1 MDTME
6 QREVEIDLIDFLFD
20 VLSHWRGLIACILI
34 GAVLG
39 GGLSYVK
46 NATAG
51 PEEEAIGP
59 EFYEDKLTLQEQ
71 TDVKTVLKY
80 DAMMKSYANNPVL
93 GLDAD
98 HVAEGSLILN
108 VSSPDSQDTKSIIQT
123 ITRFLN
129 STEYYL
135 YVADKENYTDDIR
148 LLYLDAFNSVAESEM
163 VAAAY
168 TLANNTSDSSHFG
181 TIELKL
187 FGESEEFC
195 QNVLK
200 DSEEFL
206 TAKHEKLSE
215 LYGDYD
221 VQVLSETVSTVA
233 ETRVTTVQADLM
245 SKYASYKTAKNNI
258 VNVMSEEQK
267 AYYDLLSSGETE
279 DVKSNETVAARPQV
293 SKKMLV
299 LGAFGLFV
307 LYGMYLFVAYAFN
320 GRWQNHSSYKETYGI
335 TDLGTIRK
343 SGTNQKRGLD
353 AIIARAR
360 LRGLKELSV
369 EEAVDTLS
377 SGIALQTEKEAIRTL
392 AFVGAN
398 HGADTE
404 AQMKALSEALSK
416 KNGDITVKTLYDV
429 SYNATAIDQLAD
441 VDAVVLVETANQSRL
456 GEMTK
461 EILLLT
467 NQKIRILGGVTI

>member
-6 QREVEIDLIDFLFD
+6 QREVEIDLIDFLYD

-46 NATAG
+46 YAIG
-51 PEEEAIGP
+51 GHEEESIGP

-71 TDVKTVLKY
+71 TDVKTVMKY
-80 DAMMKSYANNPVL
+80 DQMMKSYANNPVL

-108 VSSPDSQDTKSIIQT
+108 VSSSDSQDTKSIIQT

-148 LLYLDAFNSVAESEM
+148 LLYLDAFNSITESEM

-187 FGESEEFC
+187 FGPSEEFC

-206 TAKHEKLSE
+206 ASKHEKLSS

-233 ETRVTTVQADLM
+233 ETRVTSVQADLM
-245 SKYASYKTAKNNI
+245 SKYASYKKAKSDI
-258 VNVMSEEQK
+258 MYAMTDDQK
-267 AYYDLLSSGETE
+267 AYYELLSGDATE
-279 DVKSNETVAARPQV
+279 ADKADAEVASPKV

-307 LYGMYLFVAYAFN
+307 LYGMYLFFAYAFN